1 MLYDEPILSRARI
14 VMIDKMA
21 RPEEVLIVEDDNGEI
36 VKEVMKDTDAIMLY
50 KSMRETLIYLTNL
63 NVENTES
70 IMQEKLRRQVDGSD
84 WDVSTSHAWN
94 KLNTLCWAIGSISG
108 AMIEEEEKRFLVSGH
123 SPRGKCGL
131 CSNRMALITSDCG

>member
-1 MLYDEPILSRARI
+1 
-14 VMIDKMA
+14 MIDKMA

-63 NVENTES
+63 NVDNTET
-70 IMQEKLRRQVDGSD
+70 IMQQKLQRQVDGSE
-84 WDVSTSHAWN
+84 WDWN

-108 AMIEEEEKRFLVSGH
+108 AMIEEEEKRFLVTVC
-123 SPRGKCGL
+123 SPLTDRVKGY
-131 CSNRMALITSDCG
+131 

>member
-1 MLYDEPILSRARI
+1 
-14 VMIDKMA
+14 MIDKMA

-63 NVENTES
+63 NVDNTET
-70 IMQEKLRRQVDGSD
+70 IMQQKLQRQVDGSE
-84 WDVSTSHAWN
+84 WDWN

-108 AMIEEEEKRFLVSGH
+108 AMIEEEEKRFLVTAR
-123 SPRGKCGL
+123 SPLTDRVNGYSVFFCL
-131 CSNRMALITSDCG
+131 SESIYDCNGTLR